1 MQNKSALR
9 VQTVGWLLQDDGD
22 TVVLSQS
29 MMFDDADGSDD
40 WQIAGTKVI
49 PKRAIESMVH
59 IAEAGSVA
67 RAA

>member
-29 MMFDDADGSDD
+29 MVYDPDDDGDD
-40 WQIAGTKVI
+40 WQVAGTKVI

-59 IAEAGSVA
+59 LSEVVGSA
-67 RAA
+67 